1 MITNEKLTQM
11 QAFVVEKTRRNAV
24 VFGDRLPS
32 YTESDGTYQFVEDGG
47 WVGGFWPGMNWLCYE
62 MTGDSIFRDNA
73 RAGYCRLHNR
83 LHQKKESLDHDVG
96 FLFIPSALADYKL
109 TGNTDCLQD
118 VQLAA
123 RELMKRYNHKGH
135 FIQAWPVWVPGD
147 EFCENNR
154 GRIIVDCMYN
164 LPLLFWTAK
173 NCGEEQAN
181 EIAKEHAYTC
191 ALRQIR
197 EDYSSYHTFVFDPD
211 TGKPRFG
218 QTCQGYADESCWSR
232 GEAWVIGGFAYAYAY
247 TGDPS
252 FLRISEGAADYF
264 VSHLEPD
271 YVPKWD
277 FCFQGNA
284 AQELDTSAAAI
295 AASGM
300 LELSRHLKDKDRAA
314 YFRHMAEKIA
324 ESLFDNYST
333 KDLPEHQG
341 LILHACGNKPEN
353 SPDTDAAIIYGDYY
367 FVELVAKLSGKT
379 KVYWL

>member
-1 MITNEKLTQM
+1 MLTKEKLAQM
-11 QAFVVEKTRRNAV
+11 QAFAVNKTKRNGTI
-24 VFGDRLPS
+24 FENRLPTYAGDDGIYR
-32 YTESDGTYQFVEDGG
+32 YTENGT

-62 MTGDSIFRDNA
+62 MSGDPTFVNAA
-73 RAGYCRLHNR
+73 RAGYGRLRRR
-83 LHQKKESLDHDVG
+83 LYEDKDSLDHDVG
-96 FLFIPSALADYKL
+96 FLFIPSALADFKI
-109 TGNTDCLQD
+109 TGNKACLAD
-118 VQLAA
+118 IREAA
-123 RELMKRYNHKGH
+123 DELTKRYNPMGH
-135 FIQAWPVWVPGD
+135 FLQAWPVWVPGD

-164 LPLLFWTAK
+164 LPLLFWVAQ
-173 NCGEEQAN
+173 NCGN
-181 EIAKEHAYTC
+181 EKAGIIAQEHAKTC
-191 ALRQIR
+191 AKWQIR
-197 EDYSSYHTFVFDPD
+197 SDYSSYHTYVFDPE
-211 TGKPRFG
+211 TGKARFG
-218 QTCQGYADESCWSR
+218 QTCQGYADDSCWSR

-247 TGDPS
+247 TGDPN
-252 FLRISEGAADYF
+252 FLRVSEGAADYF

-271 YVPKWD
+271 YIPKWD
-277 FCFQGNA
+277 FCFKGDA
-284 AQELDTSAAAI
+284 TQELDTSAAAI

-300 LELSRHLKDKDRAA
+300 LELSRHLEDKDRAA